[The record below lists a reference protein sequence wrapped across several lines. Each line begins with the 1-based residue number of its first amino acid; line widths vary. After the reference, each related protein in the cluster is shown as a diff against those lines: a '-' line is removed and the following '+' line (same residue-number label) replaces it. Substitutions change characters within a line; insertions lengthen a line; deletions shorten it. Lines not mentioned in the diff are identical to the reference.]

1 MTPEEHP
8 EQHLTEQPAGHP
20 DDRTAAHPAD
30 DSVEPAAEHRSDG
43 SDDVDATG
51 EVDATAE
58 VEASTGSRSPH
69 RHENGFS
76 SLFLLQKF
84 TVESERYFETVR
96 RTERMGHTDVHA
108 VNAVVEADRRGYPI
122 TPTDLRRRLV
132 LSGPAT
138 SAVIDRLV
146 RNGHLTRHRS
156 DADQRTVN
164 LHATE
169 KARQQGADMFAPLV
183 EHMMRVMRSVHPDD
197 VEMFDALIVMLTRA
211 VQHAQGE
218 VASGQAERG
227 PAAPDAAG
235 TSATGEADTTI
246 PDEAGPSAPDAD
258 GGRA

>member
-1 MTPEEHP
+1 MTPEDQSDHTTDHIVDPARDPIGDPASEPVVEH
-8 EQHLTEQPAGHP
+8 LP
-20 DDRTAAHPAD
+20 DDTAAAGAPAD
-30 DSVEPAAEHRSDG
+30 
-43 SDDVDATG
+43 
-51 EVDATAE
+51 
-58 VEASTGSRSPH
+58 SRSPH
-69 RHENGFS
+69 RHETGFS

-84 TVESERYFETVR
+84 TVESERYFETAR
-96 RTERMGHTDVHA
+96 RTEHMGHTDVHA

-156 DADQRTVN
+156 DADQRAVN

-183 EHMMRVMRSVHPDD
+183 EHMMRVMRGVHPDD
-197 VEMFDALIVMLTRA
+197 IEMFDALIVMLTRA
-211 VQHAQGE
+211 VQHAQEE
-218 VASGQAERG
+218 VAAGQAERG
-227 PAAPDAAG
+227 PAAPDAAD

-258 GGRA
+258 GGPA